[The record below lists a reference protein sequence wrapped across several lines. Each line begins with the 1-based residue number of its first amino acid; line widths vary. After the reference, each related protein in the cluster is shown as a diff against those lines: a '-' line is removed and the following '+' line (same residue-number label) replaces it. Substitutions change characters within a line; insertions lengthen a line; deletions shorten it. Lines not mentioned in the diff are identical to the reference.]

1 MSSQEKPL
9 FISCPLPL
17 NSHSPKPSQPEHRL
31 ICNRFPLLCLVGTQ
45 KVAKGECSLKE
56 RTHKRGN
63 SAPPHSCQ
71 FSPPG
76 LKLGPSSP
84 RAKTAPGPRVSQA
97 FQRRPAQPLPLL
109 LTGLPVLVH
118 QVTDVCTLHFH
129 PTVLLHMVHC
139 GPIRKNMDAPFPS
152 ASRCYDVTLKETLIT
167 GTSLKTSPESP
178 NLRSPSGTRHGGG
191 STGLL
196 LLTTPPE

>member
-129 PTVLLHMVHC
+129 PAILLHMVHIDNSSRIVVPV
-139 GPIRKNMDAPFPS
+139 GSMNNSPAAQVISLFTAKIWPIAAIHHPIGKGIPA
-152 ASRCYDVTLKETLIT
+152 
-167 GTSLKTSPESP
+167 
-178 NLRSPSGTRHGGG
+178 TRGEHV
-191 STGLL
+191 S
-196 LLTTPPE
+196 